1 MINMSWLP
9 ISTNFEGSAVPPGE
23 GTDTPY
29 VIHNVSGYNGS
40 LDGGNFPVTI
50 TLDTIQMYQISNSH
64 FELWIPVNPDFVVPS
79 GSGEINV
86 VIPCKI
92 T

>member
-1 MINMSWLP
+1 M
-9 ISTNFEGSAVPPGE
+9 AVAPGA

-50 TLDTIQMYQISNSH
+50 TLDTIQMYEISNSH

-86 VIPCKI
+86 IIPCKI
-92 T
+92 S